1 MFIYICLSSCI
12 NIYIY
17 VCVCMYTATQRERM
31 ESMLC
36 QCFVAC
42 VIVFTHW
49 LSAAMRWS
57 ELDQTNRR
65 TLRSALSRSSVVCR
79 HVCRVFTRWTGEKS
93 TGNCLKHA
101 TSKKHAVN
109 NLIRLGVSLIVFT
122 GSYHSFNKILL
133 SRLTWGFMSDVGF
146 RVYDEG
152 FAWV

>member
-1 MFIYICLSSCI
+1 MAQSFCTMYLYMYIYYSIIYYLYTYIDNTFIDVYLYLFIIMYKYIYIC
-12 NIYIY
+12 

-65 TLRSALSRSSVVCR
+65 TLRSALSRSSVVCPPCLPR
-79 HVCRVFTRWTGEKS
+79 FHTLDRRKINWELPKTCNLKKTCREQSYPVGGFTY
-93 TGNCLKHA
+93 C
-101 TSKKHAVN
+101 
-109 NLIRLGVSLIVFT
+109 F
-122 GSYHSFNKILL
+122 
-133 SRLTWGFMSDVGF
+133 
-146 RVYDEG
+146 
-152 FAWV
+152 

>member
-1 MFIYICLSSCI
+1 MAQSFCTMYLYMYIYYSIIYYLYTYIDNTFIDVYLYLFII
-12 NIYIY
+12 MYKYIYIY

-109 NLIRLGVSLIVFT
+109 NLIRLGVSLIVF
-122 GSYHSFNKILL
+122 KP
-133 SRLTWGFMSDVGF
+133 
-146 RVYDEG
+146 
-152 FAWV
+152 

>member
-1 MFIYICLSSCI
+1 MAQSFCTMYLYMYIYYSIIYYLYTYIDNTFIDVYLYLFIIMYKYIYIC
-12 NIYIY
+12 

-109 NLIRLGVSLIVFT
+109 NLIRLGVSLIVF
-122 GSYHSFNKILL
+122 KP
-133 SRLTWGFMSDVGF
+133 
-146 RVYDEG
+146 
-152 FAWV
+152 